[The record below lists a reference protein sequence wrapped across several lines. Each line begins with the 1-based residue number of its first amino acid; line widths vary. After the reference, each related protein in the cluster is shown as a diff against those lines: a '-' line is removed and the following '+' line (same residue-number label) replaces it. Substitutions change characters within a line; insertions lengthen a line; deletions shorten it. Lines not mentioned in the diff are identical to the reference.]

1 MTALA
6 AQSQQES
13 DEQQQQQQQQ
23 AEEEDVQRGRQSR
36 LQGKCTGDKGMQ

>member
-13 DEQQQQQQQQ
+13 DEQQQQQQQ